1 MKKNKS
7 RLDNLD
13 NLARF
18 NLRRALRSL
27 WSKVFGS
34 LLPSSR
40 RRAGAARPQDF
51 AWEAQERDS
60 NPYLRVDSPDTADV
74 LVALDPPHG
83 VDLRADNA
91 LLRRRIDFWMR
102 MAAESEAQSVL
113 LVKERDE
120 VLAGGDIP
128 VTNRPG
134 GRIRRLG

>member
-13 NLARF
+13 NLDRF

-27 WSKVFGS
+27 WSRTFGR

-40 RRAGAARPQDF
+40 RRAGAARPQDL
-51 AWEAQERDS
+51 AWEAQVRDS
-60 NPYLRVDSPDTADV
+60 NPYLRVASPDTADV
-74 LVALDPPHG
+74 LVALDPPHD
-83 VDLRADNA
+83 VDLRAVNA

-102 MAAESEAQSVL
+102 MAAESEAQVIL
-113 LVKERDE
+113 LASERDE
-120 VLAGGDIP
+120 VLAGGEIP

-134 GRIRRLG
+134 GCIRRLG

>member
-13 NLARF
+13 NLDRF

-27 WSKVFGS
+27 WSRTFGR
-34 LLPSSR
+34 LLPSNR
-40 RRAGAARPQDF
+40 RRAGAARPQDL

-60 NPYLRVDSPDTADV
+60 NPYLRVDSPETADV

-83 VDLRADNA
+83 VDLRADNT
-91 LLRRRIDFWMR
+91 LLLRRIDFWMR

-113 LVKERDE
+113 LANERDE
-120 VLAGGDIP
+120 VLAGDDIP